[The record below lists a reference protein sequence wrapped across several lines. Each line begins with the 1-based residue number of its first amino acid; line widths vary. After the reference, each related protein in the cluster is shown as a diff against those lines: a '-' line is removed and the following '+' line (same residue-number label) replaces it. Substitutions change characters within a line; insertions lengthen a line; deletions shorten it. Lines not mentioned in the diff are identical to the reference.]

1 MPIYEF
7 KCARCGNLAEIVQ
20 RVGARPP
27 PCPACGSKRMARA
40 VSRTAF
46 HLKGGGWY
54 ADLYATP
61 RPGADKG
68 EAAEADRTK
77 GAEAAK
83 PAEEKPKD
91 GKAKDEKAAA
101 GARPEAAGKAA
112 APAAETPA
120 RKVEGAPREGSSP
133 HRRRPASPRKRR

>member
-7 KCARCGNLAEIVQ
+7 SCAKCGNLSEVVQ

-27 PCPACGSKRMARA
+27 PCPVCGSKRMTRA

-68 EAAEADRTK
+68 E
-77 GAEAAK
+77 GAEPAK
-83 PAEEKPKD
+83 PAEGAAASPTPAAEKP
-91 GKAKDEKAAA
+91 AA
-101 GARPEAAGKAA
+101 GAKAEPAA
-112 APAAETPA
+112 APPSAEGAA
-120 RKVEGAPREGSSP
+120 RKAGAPREGSRPPRRPRSTP
-133 HRRRPASPRKRR
+133 SRRR

>member
-7 KCARCGNLAEIVQ
+7 KCARCGNLAEVVQ

-27 PCPACGSKRMARA
+27 PCPECGSKRMARA

-46 HLKGGGWY
+46 HLKGGGWH

-68 EAAEADRTK
+68 DGAEAETPK
-77 GAEAAK
+77 AAEAAK
-83 PAEEKPKD
+83 PAEAKPKD
-91 GKAKDEKAAA
+91 GKAKDEKPTAAT
-101 GARPEAAGKAA
+101 RPDAAGKAA
-112 APAAETPA
+112 GQPAEAPA
-120 RKVEGAPREGSSP
+120 RKAEGAPREGSSP
-133 HRRRPASPRKRR
+133 PRRPAPPRKRR

>member
-7 KCARCGNLAEIVQ
+7 KCARCGNLAEVVQ

-68 EAAEADRTK
+68 DGAEADKTK
-77 GAEAAK
+77 GAEASRT
-83 PAEEKPKD
+83 AEEKPKD
-91 GKAKDEKAAA
+91 GKAKDEKPAAS
-101 GARPEAAGKAA
+101 ARPEGAGKVTAPPVE
-112 APAAETPA
+112 APAKKAQ
-120 RKVEGAPREGSSP
+120 GAPREDSRP
-133 HRRRPASPRKRR
+133 PRHAPASPRKRR